1 MESNPGIIQ
10 WGKPESVPAY
20 GHSQLQH
27 GEKVSLQSL
36 KDRAR
41 GTEDPQ
47 GQFYDDMFIVEAE
60 RRMPKTPAGIYI
72 VEFDDPDGIGRVVR
86 PDGVI
91 IENVTKVLVVRKPTG
106 TVRTSYPI
114 TDQYAEYLIN
124 RDRATFISD

>member
-1 MESNPGIIQ
+1 MMENNPIQ

-36 KDRAR
+36 KDRAH

-60 RRMPKTPAGIYI
+60 KRVPNTPAGVYI
-72 VEFDDPDGIGRVVR
+72 VQFDKTDGIGRVVQ
-86 PDGVI
+86 PDGTI
-91 IENVTKVLVVRKPTG
+91 TENVTKVLVVRKLNG

-114 TDQYAEYLIN
+114 TDRYAEYLIH
-124 RDRATFISD
+124 RGRATFIVD